1 VRHHVFTSTIR
12 DDTAGRTLHH
22 RVGSLTGL
30 WAFDIVRAMRND
42 GRAAA
47 QLRKTTIEV
56 DYLSAPLAC
65 ALVKCGSTWVLCTA
79 SVEESVPP
87 FLRPKP
93 SADGQRA
100 MPQSGW
106 VTAEY
111 SMLPGSTNTRSSR
124 SPSGRSKE
132 IERLIGRS
140 LRAAVDLTK
149 LGPRTL
155 TIDCDVLQADGGTR
169 TASITGGYVALAL
182 AVKRLS
188 ERGLIRESPLLHSIA
203 AVSVGIVAGQP
214 CLDLPYEEDSR
225 AEVDMNVVMA
235 QPIGGGDS
243 SFVEVQGTGEH
254 GTFSRSQL
262 DALLGLAEVGIGELC
277 ALQRAAIGAAR

>member
-1 VRHHVFTSTIR
+1 
-12 DDTAGRTLHH
+12 
-22 RVGSLTGL
+22 VGSLTGL

-65 ALVKCGSTWVLCTA
+65 ALVKSGSTWVLCTA

-262 DALLGLAEVGIGELC
+262 DALLGLAEVGIVELC